1 MAITPFSQLFNT
13 LVFAVFA
20 LTTFRVSTLFAQGA
34 VLAVSLL
41 FFKSKLRDFGF
52 GSIIRII
59 PILLFVFTL
68 NCFRGNGEIVLRLG
82 ILVVVKQGIQRGIY
96 YSCVIAELFAM
107 SRLLTRG
114 FGENELVAAF
124 ASVMPVA
131 AKRRGRRHAES
142 ETARGAH
149 TVSFGDFLLVL
160 FHVLKIFRVAYA
172 EMKFFFSPGTWRK
185 GDGRGLRG
193 RIISYFHEVYTKS
206 LEEFENAD
214 AQTLGQRR
222 GIKLLPLDYLL
233 IAFQTAFLAASLFV
247 RV

>member
-1 MAITPFSQLFNT
+1 
-13 LVFAVFA
+13 
-20 LTTFRVSTLFAQGA
+20 
-34 VLAVSLL
+34 
-41 FFKSKLRDFGF
+41 
-52 GSIIRII
+52 
-59 PILLFVFTL
+59 
-68 NCFRGNGEIVLRLG
+68 
-82 ILVVVKQGIQRGIY
+82 
-96 YSCVIAELFAM
+96 
-107 SRLLTRG
+107 
-114 FGENELVAAF
+114 
-124 ASVMPVA
+124 
-131 AKRRGRRHAES
+131 
-142 ETARGAH
+142 
-149 TVSFGDFLLVL
+149 VL